1 MLTLPMAGL
10 IKNQFPN
17 AIIYF
22 LGNSYTKEIVMTSE
36 FIDEFIN
43 FDELEKLDL
52 NEKIIMLKNLNL
64 DVFIH
69 VFPKKE
75 ICKLAKQA
83 RVPLRVGTTN
93 RFYHWLYCNKLI
105 QLSRKKSSLHESQ
118 LNIKLLSFLNIN
130 TDVSLK
136 LMPKLYGFSKITELK
151 NEYKKIIDP
160 SRINLIFHPKSKGSA
175 REWGLKNFEQLIKLL
190 PQKKYKIFISGTV
203 QEGNLMREFISN
215 NSKLT
220 DLTGKLSLQQFIAF
234 INACDGLIAAS
245 TGPLHIAAALNKK
258 VIGLY
263 SPMKPIDP
271 GRWMPIGKDAHHLVI
286 NKNCSDCRKKNE
298 CVCIKSI
305 QASQILSI
313 LEK

>member
-1 MLTLPMAGL
+1 MAGL
-10 IKNQFPN
+10 IRNQFPN
-17 AIIYF
+17 AKIYF
-22 LGNSYTKEIVMTSE
+22 LGNSYTKEIILCSE

-43 FDELEKLDL
+43 YDELEKLDS
-52 NEKIIMLKNLNL
+52 NEKIIALKNLNL
-64 DVFIH
+64 DAFVH

-75 ICKLAKQA
+75 ISRLAKQA
-83 RVPLRVGTTN
+83 KVPLRIGTTN
-93 RFYHWLYCNKLI
+93 RLYHWIYCNKLI
-105 QLSRKKSSLHESQ
+105 QLSRKKSNLHESQ
-118 LNIKLLSFLNIN
+118 LNIKLLKFLNIN
-130 TDVSLK
+130 TDISLE
-136 LMPKLYGFSKITELK
+136 LIPTLYGFTKITELK
-151 NEYKKIIDP
+151 NEYKAIIDP

-175 REWGLKNFEQLIKLL
+175 REWGINNFEHLIKLL

-203 QEGNLMREFISN
+203 QDGNLMQEFINN
-215 NSKLT
+215 NSELT

-258 VIGLY
+258 AIGLY

-271 GRWMPIGKDAHHLVI
+271 GRWMPVGKDAHHLVI
-286 NKNCSDCRKKNE
+286 NKSCSDCRKKNE
-298 CVCIKSI
+298 CACIKSI

>member
-1 MLTLPMAGL
+1 MAGL

-17 AIIYF
+17 ARIYF
-22 LGNSYTKEIVMTSE
+22 LGNSYTKEIVLSSE

-43 FDELEKLDL
+43 YDELEILDS
-52 NEKIIMLKNLNL
+52 NEKIIALKNLNL
-64 DVFIH
+64 DVFVH

-75 ICKLAKQA
+75 ISKLAKQA
-83 RVPLRVGTTN
+83 KVPLRIGTTN
-93 RFYHWLYCNKLI
+93 RLYHWLYCNKLI
-105 QLSRKKSSLHESQ
+105 QLSRKKSNLHESQ
-118 LNIKLLSFLNIN
+118 LNIKLLNFLNIN
-130 TDVSLK
+130 TNISLD
-136 LMPKLYGFSKITELK
+136 LIPTLYGFTKITELK
-151 NEYKKIIDP
+151 NEYKHIIDP

-175 REWGLKNFEQLIKLL
+175 REWGINNFEHLIKLL

-203 QEGNLMREFISN
+203 QDGNLMREFINN
-215 NSKLT
+215 NSELT

-258 VIGLY
+258 AIGLY

-271 GRWMPIGKDAHHLVI
+271 GRWMPVGKDAHHLVI

-298 CVCIKSI
+298 CACIKSI

>member
-1 MLTLPMAGL
+1 MAGL

-17 AIIYF
+17 ARIYF
-22 LGNSYTKEIVMTSE
+22 LGNSYTKEIVLSSE

-43 FDELEKLDL
+43 YDELEKLDS
-52 NEKIIMLKNLNL
+52 NEKIIALKNLNL
-64 DVFIH
+64 DVFVH

-75 ICKLAKQA
+75 ISKLAKQA
-83 RVPLRVGTTN
+83 KVPLRIGTTN
-93 RFYHWLYCNKLI
+93 RLYHWLYCNKLI
-105 QLSRKKSSLHESQ
+105 QLSRKKSNLHESQ
-118 LNIKLLSFLNIN
+118 LNIKLLKFLNIN
-130 TDVSLK
+130 TDISLE
-136 LMPKLYGFSKITELK
+136 LIPTLYGFTKITELK
-151 NEYKKIIDP
+151 NEYKAIIDP
-160 SRINLIFHPKSKGSA
+160 TRINVIFHPKSKGSA
-175 REWGLKNFEQLIKLL
+175 REWGINNFEHLIKLL

-203 QEGNLMREFISN
+203 QDGNLMREFINN
-215 NSKLT
+215 NSELT

-258 VIGLY
+258 AIGLY

-271 GRWMPIGKDAHHLVI
+271 GRWMPVGKDAHHLVI

-298 CVCIKSI
+298 CACIKSI

>member
-1 MLTLPMAGL
+1 MAGL

-17 AIIYF
+17 ARIYF
-22 LGNSYTKEIVMTSE
+22 LGNSYTKEIVLSSE

-43 FDELEKLDL
+43 YDELEKLDS
-52 NEKIIMLKNLNL
+52 NEKIIALKNLNL
-64 DVFIH
+64 DVFVH

-75 ICKLAKQA
+75 ISKLAKQA
-83 RVPLRVGTTN
+83 KVPLRIGTTN
-93 RFYHWLYCNKLI
+93 RLYHWLYCNKLI
-105 QLSRKKSSLHESQ
+105 QLSRKKSNLHESQ
-118 LNIKLLSFLNIN
+118 LNIKLLNFLNIN
-130 TDVSLK
+130 TNISLD
-136 LMPKLYGFSKITELK
+136 LIPTLYGFTKITELK
-151 NEYKKIIDP
+151 NEYKHIIDP

-175 REWGLKNFEQLIKLL
+175 REWGINNFEHLIKLL

-203 QEGNLMREFISN
+203 QDGNLMREFINN
-215 NSKLT
+215 NSELT

-258 VIGLY
+258 AIGLY

-271 GRWMPIGKDAHHLVI
+271 GRWMPVGKDAHHLVI

-298 CVCIKSI
+298 CACIKSI